1 MGLTTLQWTCKVKDT
16 ITEELQ
22 KTKPGGNIVK
32 TLGRKKNNNN
42 KRNIH
47 LIQEIDEWQQKNWVA
62 IKLNFNNKLSKL
74 HTCKETLTRMGLKI
88 LFNFFVIRISQL

>member
-16 ITEELQ
+16 ITDELQ

-32 TLGRKKNNNN
+32 TLGRKNDN

-47 LIQEIDEWQQKNWVA
+47 LIQERDP
-62 IKLNFNNKLSKL
+62 FL
-74 HTCKETLTRMGLKI
+74 HR
-88 LFNFFVIRISQL
+88 